1 MRGERTL
8 SKILHSKSFAAVV
21 IIVVFGGTFIAASGA
36 TGQLFHSDPP
46 KSNSEDIRTVSISP
60 SGGMGVDSMDV
71 SFNNLLPGTAQSVSI
86 NYRNN
91 GNVPESVWVA
101 FPNSTALSALNTLGN
116 YGAVHLRSSGAGAV
130 GDVFD
135 TTDLSDNHQVCGNFS
150 VSGCWPL
157 QHQYMIANILVP
169 GERGSFSFGFE
180 FASAYSVQPT
190 PGLGARWNPYPI
202 VGQTTIK
209 SAEGAGA
216 GLPYEIIAVQPGVI
230 PGQPQVITQRD
241 PFGDT
246 VAFKKSGRE
255 FSDHLKVVG
264 PQGPITF
271 TVTDPNRHL
280 SVSIVGMVTT
290 VGGPLAVG
298 SYSVSGTNVDNA
310 GAAGTWMYT
319 LTVANSSGGSS
330 GRH

>member
-1 MRGERTL
+1 VRGACTL
-8 SKILHSKSFAAVV
+8 PKILHSKSFAAVV

-36 TGQLFHSDPP
+36 TGQLFRSDAPR
-46 KSNSEDIRTVSISP
+46 SNSEDIRTVSISP
-60 SGGMGVDSMDV
+60 SGGIGVDSMDV
-71 SFNNLLPGTAQSVSI
+71 AFNNLLPGTAQSVSI
-86 NYRNN
+86 NYRNT

-101 FPNSTALSALNTLGN
+101 FPNSTALSSLNSLGN
-116 YGAVHLRSSGAGAV
+116 YGAVHLRSSGAGAL

-135 TTDLSDNHQVCGNFS
+135 TTNLSDNHQVCGNFS
-150 VSGCWPL
+150 ISGCWPL
-157 QHQYMIANILVP
+157 QSQYLIANNIAP
-169 GERGSFSFGFE
+169 GGRGSFSFGFE

-190 PGLGARWNPYPI
+190 SRASARWNPYPK

-209 SAEGAGA
+209 SADGAGA

-230 PGQPQVITQRD
+230 PGQPQVITQRN
-241 PFGDT
+241 PFADT
-246 VAFKKSGRE
+246 VTSKKSDRE

-264 PQGPITF
+264 PQGPITY

-280 SVSIVGMVTT
+280 SVSIDGTVTT

-298 SYSVSGTNVDNA
+298 SYSVSGTDADRA

-330 GRH
+330 ERH